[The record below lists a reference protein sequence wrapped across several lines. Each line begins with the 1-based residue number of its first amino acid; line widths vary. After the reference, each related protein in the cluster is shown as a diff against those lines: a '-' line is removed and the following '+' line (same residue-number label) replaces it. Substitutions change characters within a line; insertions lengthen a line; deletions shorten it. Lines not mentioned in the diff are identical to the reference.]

1 MSIKSNQETSNTDDR
16 TSAELHQV
24 LTGMQDALTDEMV
37 SRLVQT
43 LSSSAGLLDQLGR
56 SSADKAIPLLSEMVE
71 NGDLARVAQ
80 LARLLSAAQDSVT
93 DEMIVRLTD
102 LISGAMSLL
111 DRLNRSGLD
120 RLVAAL
126 PRMIEMFERL
136 EQEHVVDDLVR
147 SLEEVTA
154 VTATSTPP
162 RGGLKGL
169 WSIARDADTQE
180 TLRFLLLLSKQFRTF
195 RTVRQATQNNL

>member
-24 LTGMQDALTDEMV
+24 LTGVQDALTDEMV

-56 SSADKAIPLLSEMVE
+56 SSADKAIPLLSEMIE
-71 NGDLARVAQ
+71 NGDLERVVQ

-102 LISGAMSLL
+102 LISGAMNLL

-154 VTATSTPP
+154 VTASSAPA

-169 WSIARDADTQE
+169 WSIARDTDTQE
-180 TLRFLLLLSKQFRTF
+180 TLSFLLLLSKQFRTF